1 MVDVRLDEELLDI
14 GVPVMYRDF
23 GHRVRAAYDP
33 RQIDRASALALLCTR
48 LPRLIGE
55 LHLVAA

>member
-1 MVDVRLDEELLDI
+1 MTDVRLDEEQLDG

-33 RQIDRASALALLCTR
+33 RQINRTEALALLCLR
-48 LPRLIGE
+48 LPQLVGS
-55 LHLVAA
+55 LHLTTV